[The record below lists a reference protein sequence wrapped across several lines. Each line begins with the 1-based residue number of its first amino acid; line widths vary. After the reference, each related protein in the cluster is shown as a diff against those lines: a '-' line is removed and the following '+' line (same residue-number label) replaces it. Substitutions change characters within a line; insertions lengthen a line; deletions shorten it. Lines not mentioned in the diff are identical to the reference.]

1 MRQVAIV
8 GLGPLGKM
16 IATQVVERRRGKIVA
31 AADVSPDVA
40 GKPLGDVVPGLEGPV
55 VSKGVEAIP
64 NLDEVECA
72 IVATSSDLAR
82 CTDTFRFFL
91 SRGVSCVST
100 CEELLYPWLRH
111 DALAKELDELAKK
124 HGARLLGTGVNPGFL
139 MDTLP
144 VELTAV
150 CRKVTGVK
158 VWRVQ
163 DASPRRVPFQKK
175 IGATLDDAAFEAKK
189 KDGSLR
195 HVGLGE
201 SLHFV
206 CHYLGLGV
214 VDKWEETLEAVK
226 SDRELTCDLGTIPL
240 GVAAGVR
247 QVARAWHGDRLVAE
261 LTFQAAIG
269 QDDPHDRVVI
279 EGEPALDATIKGG
292 VHGDVATVAITI
304 NTIERLLEATPG
316 LHTMATIAPT
326 RFAALQA

>member
-1 MRQVAIV
+1 MRKLAIV
-8 GLGPLGKM
+8 GFGPLGKM
-16 IATQVVERRRGKIVA
+16 IATQVVERRRGTIVA
-31 AADVSPDVA
+31 AADVAPDVA
-40 GKPLGDVVPGLEGPV
+40 GKRLGEVVPGLDGPV
-55 VSKGVEAIP
+55 ISRGVEAIA
-64 NLDEVECA
+64 NLKEVECA
-72 IVATSSDLAR
+72 IVATSSDLRKCAE
-82 CTDTFRFFL
+82 TFRFFL

-111 DALAKELDELAKK
+111 EALAKELDALAKQ

-158 VWRVQ
+158 MWRIQ
-163 DASPRRVPFQKK
+163 DATPRRIPFQKK

-201 SLHFV
+201 SLHFA
-206 CHYLGLGV
+206 CHYLGLP
-214 VDKWEETLEAVK
+214 VDRWEETLEPVK
-226 SDRELTCDLGTIPL
+226 AERELTCDLGRIPV

-247 QVARAWHGDRLVAE
+247 QVARGWHGERLVAE

-269 QDDPHDRVVI
+269 QADPHDRVVI
-279 EGEPALDATIKGG
+279 EGEPPLDVVLKGG
-292 VHGDVATVAITI
+292 VHGDIATVAITI
-304 NTIERLLEATPG
+304 NSIERLLEAGPG
-316 LHTMATIAPT
+316 LQTMATVPPV
-326 RFAALQA
+326 RFMAGE

>member
-1 MRQVAIV
+1 MRKVAIV

-16 IATQVVERRRGKIVA
+16 IATQVVERRRGQIVA

-40 GKPLGDVVPGLEGPV
+40 GKRLGEVVPGLDGPV
-55 VSKGVEAIP
+55 ISRGVEGIA
-64 NLDEVECA
+64 NLKDVECA
-72 IVATSSDLAR
+72 IVATSSDLRTCAE
-82 CTDTFRFFL
+82 TFRFFL

-100 CEELLYPWLRH
+100 CEELLFPWLRH
-111 DALAKELDELAKK
+111 EALANELDALAKANE
-124 HGARLLGTGVNPGFL
+124 ARLLGTGVNPGFL

-158 VWRVQ
+158 MWRIQ
-163 DASPRRVPFQKK
+163 DATPRRVPFQKK

-201 SLHFV
+201 SLHFA
-206 CHYLGLGV
+206 CHYLGLRV
-214 VDKWEETLEAVK
+214 ERWEETLEAVK
-226 SDRELTCDLGTIPL
+226 SERELTCELGKIPV

-247 QVARAWHGDRLVAE
+247 QVARGWDGERLVAE

-269 QDDPHDRVVI
+269 QADPHDRVVI
-279 EGEPALDATIKGG
+279 EGEPPLDVVIKGG
-292 VHGDVATVAITI
+292 VHGDVATVAIAI
-304 NTIERLLEATPG
+304 NSIERLLEAKPG
-316 LHTMATIAPT
+316 LQTMATVPPV
-326 RFAALQA
+326 RFAAGE